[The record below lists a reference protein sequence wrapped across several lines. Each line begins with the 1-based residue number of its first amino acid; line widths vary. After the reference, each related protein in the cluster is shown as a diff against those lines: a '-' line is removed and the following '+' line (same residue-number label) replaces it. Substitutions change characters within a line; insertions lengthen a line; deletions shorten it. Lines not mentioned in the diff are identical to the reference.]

1 MPINTSRRED
11 IRLSEALGPEGPSPP
26 ERSEHNPPPTGGH
39 NLRLGGPSTFP
50 FTTLLHNL
58 RHPPRPFVPK
68 GRKKTS
74 EPGREAAFDKGA
86 IMIEDI
92 LKKYPFIVLDGAFST
107 ELERQG
113 FSINDDL
120 WSAIALYERPDLV
133 KAVHRSY
140 FDAGSDI
147 VTSASYQATLEG
159 FEKKGFSRKEGREL
173 LIRSVQLVQEARD
186 EFLAESS
193 PERRPVP
200 LAAASVGPY
209 GAFLADGSEY
219 KGHYG
224 KTREELADFHR
235 ERLHILAEAGPDIF
249 ACETIPCL
257 LEALAETDVLS
268 EIKNASAWVCFSCKD
283 GLHTCGDDYIGDC
296 AKALDPIPCVKAIGV
311 NCTAPEYVESL
322 ILEIRKYTSKP
333 VVVYPNSGEHYDPS
347 GKTWGGAAA
356 DYADFVKI
364 WQKAGARLIGG
375 CCRTTPEDIKKVA
388 AFRQELMGQQR
399 D

>member
-1 MPINTSRRED
+1 
-11 IRLSEALGPEGPSPP
+11 
-26 ERSEHNPPPTGGH
+26 
-39 NLRLGGPSTFP
+39 
-50 FTTLLHNL
+50 
-58 RHPPRPFVPK
+58 
-68 GRKKTS
+68 
-74 EPGREAAFDKGA
+74 
-86 IMIEDI
+86 MIEDI

-235 ERLHILAEAGPDIF
+235 ERLHILTEAGPDIF

-268 EIKNASAWVCFSCKD
+268 EIKNASAWVSFSCKD

-388 AFRQELMGQQR
+388 AFRQELMGQKR

>member
-1 MPINTSRRED
+1 
-11 IRLSEALGPEGPSPP
+11 
-26 ERSEHNPPPTGGH
+26 
-39 NLRLGGPSTFP
+39 
-50 FTTLLHNL
+50 
-58 RHPPRPFVPK
+58 
-68 GRKKTS
+68 
-74 EPGREAAFDKGA
+74 
-86 IMIEDI
+86 MIEDI

-113 FSINDDL
+113 FSIHDEL

-147 VTSASYQATLEG
+147 VISASYQATLEG

-224 KTREELADFHR
+224 KPGKNWPIST
-235 ERLHILAEAGPDIF
+235 GS
-249 ACETIPCL
+249 ACI
-257 LEALAETDVLS
+257 S
-268 EIKNASAWVCFSCKD
+268 
-283 GLHTCGDDYIGDC
+283 
-296 AKALDPIPCVKAIGV
+296 
-311 NCTAPEYVESL
+311 
-322 ILEIRKYTSKP
+322 
-333 VVVYPNSGEHYDPS
+333 
-347 GKTWGGAAA
+347 
-356 DYADFVKI
+356 
-364 WQKAGARLIGG
+364 WQKQVPISL
-375 CCRTTPEDIKKVA
+375 PVKPFP
-388 AFRQELMGQQR
+388 AFWKPWQR
-399 D
+399 RMCFRK

>member
-1 MPINTSRRED
+1 
-11 IRLSEALGPEGPSPP
+11 
-26 ERSEHNPPPTGGH
+26 
-39 NLRLGGPSTFP
+39 
-50 FTTLLHNL
+50 
-58 RHPPRPFVPK
+58 
-68 GRKKTS
+68 
-74 EPGREAAFDKGA
+74 
-86 IMIEDI
+86 MIEDI

-113 FSINDDL
+113 FSINDEL

-219 KGHYG
+219 KGH
-224 KTREELADFHR
+224 
-235 ERLHILAEAGPDIF
+235 
-249 ACETIPCL
+249 
-257 LEALAETDVLS
+257 
-268 EIKNASAWVCFSCKD
+268 
-283 GLHTCGDDYIGDC
+283 
-296 AKALDPIPCVKAIGV
+296 
-311 NCTAPEYVESL
+311 
-322 ILEIRKYTSKP
+322 
-333 VVVYPNSGEHYDPS
+333 
-347 GKTWGGAAA
+347 
-356 DYADFVKI
+356 
-364 WQKAGARLIGG
+364 
-375 CCRTTPEDIKKVA
+375 
-388 AFRQELMGQQR
+388 
-399 D
+399 

>member
-1 MPINTSRRED
+1 
-11 IRLSEALGPEGPSPP
+11 
-26 ERSEHNPPPTGGH
+26 
-39 NLRLGGPSTFP
+39 
-50 FTTLLHNL
+50 
-58 RHPPRPFVPK
+58 
-68 GRKKTS
+68 
-74 EPGREAAFDKGA
+74 
-86 IMIEDI
+86 MIEDI

-159 FEKKGFSRKEGREL
+159 FEKKGFSRKEGKEL

-249 ACETIPCL
+249 ACETFP
-257 LEALAETDVLS
+257 AF
-268 EIKNASAWVCFSCKD
+268 W
-283 GLHTCGDDYIGDC
+283 
-296 AKALDPIPCVKAIGV
+296 
-311 NCTAPEYVESL
+311 
-322 ILEIRKYTSKP
+322 KP
-333 VVVYPNSGEHYDPS
+333 WRRQ
-347 GKTWGGAAA
+347 T
-356 DYADFVKI
+356 
-364 WQKAGARLIGG
+364 
-375 CCRTTPEDIKKVA
+375 CCRK
-388 AFRQELMGQQR
+388 
-399 D
+399 